1 MSRLDRLRERLAEPL
16 LVTNPVSVR
25 YLTGFVSSN
34 GTLLVEAERVRL
46 YTDFRYAT
54 AARAVEG
61 VEFVE
66 TARFVL
72 GDVAGLLDG
81 RFGIESD
88 HLTVSQWEVL
98 RAGGLELVPHRGL
111 VEGLR
116 AVKDEAELEAMR
128 RASEISDRGYDALAA
143 EPFIGRTEKDLA
155 WTMERLL
162 RENGGEG
169 LSFEVAVGS
178 GPNAALPHV
187 EPGDRVVQAG
197 ELVVVDAGC
206 VVDGYCS
213 DCTRTFAI
221 GAIDDEL
228 RRIYAVTLDAQS
240 RSLDAVRAGAHGAA
254 VDRVSRD
261 VIGAAG
267 YGEFYGHGLGHG
279 VGLQVHEAPV
289 LRPESTDTLEPGNCV
304 TVEPGIY
311 LPGRAGVRIE
321 DLVVVTEDGCEV
333 LTKYPKELVTVG

>member
-1 MSRLDRLRERLAEPL
+1 VSRLDRLRERLQEPL

-25 YLTGFVSSN
+25 YLVDFVSSN
-34 GTLLVEAERVRL
+34 GTLLVEEERVRL
-46 YTDFRYAT
+46 YTDFRYAS
-54 AARAVEG
+54 AARAVAG

-72 GDVAGLLDG
+72 GDVAKLLEG

-116 AVKDEAELEAMR
+116 AVKEESELDAMR
-128 RASEISDRGYDALAA
+128 RACASSDRAYAALA
-143 EPFIGRTEKDLA
+143 EERFVGRTEKELA

-162 RENGGEG
+162 RENGGDG
-169 LSFEVAVGS
+169 LAFELAVGA
-178 GPNAALPHV
+178 GPNGALPHV
-187 EPGDRVVQAG
+187 EPGEAVIEQG
-197 ELVVVDAGC
+197 QLVVVDAGC

-213 DCTRTFAI
+213 DCTRTFAT
-221 GAIDDEL
+221 GPVEDEL
-228 RRIYAVTLDAQS
+228 RRIYDVCLDAQL

-254 VDRVSRD
+254 VDKVSRD
-261 VIGAAG
+261 VIGDEG
-267 YGEFYGHGLGHG
+267 LGEFYGHGVGPG
-279 VGLQVHEAPV
+279 VGLQVHEAPA

-321 DLVVVTEDGCEV
+321 DLVVVTDDGCEV
-333 LTKYPKELVTVG
+333 LTHFPKELVTVR